1 MIFMVILSKVI
12 VSMEGIGNMDDFLVR
27 AIIAGIAITIITGP
41 LGVFL
46 LWRRMAYFGDALSH
60 SAVLGV
66 ALGFLFSININ
77 IGILLSTLTVAILLF
92 SSQRQNKI
100 GSDTILGILA
110 HSTLSLGLILISFV
124 DNIRIDISTW
134 LFGDILSVN
143 WNDISLIITGSI
155 VVLALLI
162 AIWKPLLALTVD
174 EELAQVEGVNSTLI
188 SAIYTLLIA
197 ILVAI
202 AMKIIGALLITSL
215 LIIPAATARRISNSP
230 EKMAIIASICG
241 IISVFIGLGV
251 SFLWDTPA
259 GPSIVIAASG
269 LFIIS
274 QSIK

>member
-77 IGILLSTLTVAILLF
+77 IGILLSTSTVAILLF
-92 SSQRQNKI
+92 FSQRQNKI